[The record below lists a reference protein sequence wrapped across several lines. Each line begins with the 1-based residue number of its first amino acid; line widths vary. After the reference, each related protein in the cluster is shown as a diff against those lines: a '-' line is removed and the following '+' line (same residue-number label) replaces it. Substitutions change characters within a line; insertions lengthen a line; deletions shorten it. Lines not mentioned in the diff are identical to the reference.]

1 MILSTTGKDL
11 GINPNEQFKFE
22 TTERI
27 DNCTTKDLQ
36 LGTTYYS
43 LLNSINYN

>member
-1 MILSTTGKDL
+1 MIFSATGKDL

-36 LGTTYYS
+36 QGTTYYS
-43 LLNSINYN
+43 LFININYN